1 MNDFIT
7 IGISDMQVSS
17 APAAFVTYALGSCV
31 GICLY
36 DPVCK
41 VGGLGH
47 IMLPYF
53 PEDHPNERVHRYADT
68 CLPEM
73 VKAMQRM
80 GCIPS
85 RITAKIAG
93 GAKMFNVADDCGF
106 GNIGARNIV
115 AVKETLQKL
124 KVRIIAEDTGLDY
137 GRTVYFYT
145 DNGTMVVK
153 SCTKGTKTFQECF

>member
-1 MNDFIT
+1 MSDLIT
-7 IGISDMQVSS
+7 IGISDMKVSEC
-17 APAAFVTYALGSCV
+17 PASFVTYALGSCV

-36 DPVCK
+36 DSFRK

-53 PEDHPNERVHRYADT
+53 PTENPNEQVHRYADT
-68 CLPEM
+68 CLPKM
-73 VKAMQRM
+73 IQAMERL
-80 GCIPS
+80 GCLRA

-106 GNIGARNIV
+106 GNIGARNIA
-115 AVKETLQKL
+115 AVKETLNKL
-124 KVRIIAEDTGLDY
+124 QVRIIAEDTGLNY

-145 DNGTMVVK
+145 ESGEMVVK
-153 SCTKGTKTFQECF
+153 SFAQGTKSF